1 MRDLLRDWQRWTRG
15 ERIALVLLA
24 TLFLVGVT
32 AVVGA
37 NLYATMTGHDTT
49 GLGGPF

>member
-15 ERIALVLLA
+15 ERITVVLFA
-24 TLFLVGVT
+24 TFLLIGMT
-32 AVVGA
+32 AAVGA
-37 NLYATMTGHDTT
+37 NLYGTLTGHNMT